1 MKKMDLNLDDWIAH
15 LKKHAIATQIPKPT
29 MIHHRRLEQA
39 NLLQREVINGVPQ
52 IKVNLLDS
60 CEYDGCTRSHNGIH
74 SRVEVKTVKDL
85 KEYVPVMIEDDQG
98 NESEDLSK
106 RPADLI
112 IDEDGLWQPIEH
124 EYKFG
129 VPCPYCGQVNKYL
142 LRFKQ
147 SGLTADAIGKH
158 VDNFNFDSE
167 PGLREKAMSFV
178 KGDIR
183 GGLLYGQPGNGKTHL
198 LCAIAREFI
207 WNNKKVRYV
216 SHQSILEQIRQSFDK
231 GSNII
236 DPRYSWLDGID
247 VVLFDEL
254 GFFRK
259 NDWSKQTTNELI
271 HALHAANVQ
280 VIFASNLTPK
290 QLKAQILD
298 IRSISRISE
307 MCKDFKHEMIGKD
320 QRASE
325 DFWT

>member
-1 MKKMDLNLDDWIAH
+1 
-15 LKKHAIATQIPKPT
+15 
-29 MIHHRRLEQA
+29 
-39 NLLQREVINGVPQ
+39 
-52 IKVNLLDS
+52 
-60 CEYDGCTRSHNGIH
+60 
-74 SRVEVKTVKDL
+74 VKTVKDL

-236 DPRYSWLDGID
+236 DPRYSWLDGLD

-290 QLKAQILD
+290 QLKV
-298 IRSISRISE
+298 
-307 MCKDFKHEMIGKD
+307 CKDFKHEMIGKD

-325 DFWT
+325 DFWV